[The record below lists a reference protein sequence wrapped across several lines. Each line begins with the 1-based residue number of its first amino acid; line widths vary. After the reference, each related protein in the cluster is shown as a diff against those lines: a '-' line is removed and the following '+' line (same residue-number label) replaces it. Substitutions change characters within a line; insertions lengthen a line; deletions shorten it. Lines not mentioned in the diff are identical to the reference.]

1 MRFEWDEAK
10 SALNVRRHGIRFET
24 AVLVFD
30 DPFSLTLRDLLHDE
44 EERFI
49 TLGTLGPG
57 VILFVVHT
65 VFEESGEEVIR
76 LISARRAT
84 SRERKSYE
92 TAQQRT
98 AARDRGIG
106 RKKRRRH

>member
-1 MRFEWDEAK
+1 
-10 SALNVRRHGIRFET
+10 V
-24 AVLVFD
+24 
-30 DPFSLTLRDLLHDE
+30 
-44 EERFI
+44 
-49 TLGTLGPG
+49 
-57 VILFVVHT
+57 FVVHT